1 MRLTPTLLL
10 TALLPLFGGC
20 QLMADAPSDPNI
32 GTTRMQGELRA
43 AGGQLLFK
51 PCSESRTFVINDV
64 AATGILQEAANLAKD
79 ANDKLFADVRGR
91 LTGSKQASTDGQ
103 LEVRQLYRLEPSIR
117 ACEDPNF
124 KQLTLRANG
133 HEPGWDIKASG
144 KGMVLNRIGQPPAP
158 AVPRRASARWRPD
171 PDQRS
176 QRPARGTL
184 GRAAT
189 LRGQRHR
196 RHLSPAHRTAHRRQ
210 HPAGLRLL
218 RRRTRQLIAGHF
230 YPASRGCEQLIL
242 GGLCKAAG
250 RPWPGYWTLPC
261 YESPN

>member
-1 MRLTPTLLL
+1 
-10 TALLPLFGGC
+10 
-20 QLMADAPSDPNI
+20 
-32 GTTRMQGELRA
+32 MQGELRA
-43 AGGQLLFK
+43 GGGQLLFK
-51 PCSESRTFVINDV
+51 PCSENRTFVISDV

-91 LTGSKQASTDGQ
+91 LTGSRQANNDGQ
-103 LEVRQLYRLEPSIR
+103 LEVRRLYRLEPSTR

-133 HEPGWDIKASG
+133 HEPEWDIKASG
-144 KGMVLNRIGQPPAP
+144 KGMVLNRVGQAP
-158 AVPRRASARWRPD
+158 LPLPFLERRSARRRPD

-176 QRPARGTL
+176 QRPARGAM
-184 GRAAT
+184 GRATT
-189 LRGQRHR
+189 LCRHR
-196 RHLSPAHRTAHRRQ
+196 HRCHPPLACRTAHRRQ
-210 HPAGLRLL
+210 DPAGLRLL
-218 RRRTRQLIAGHF
+218 WRCTRQLIAGRF
-230 YPASRGCEQLIL
+230 YPASRGGEQLIL

>member
-51 PCSESRTFVINDV
+51 PCSESRTFVIHDV

-91 LTGSKQASTDGQ
+91 LTGSKQASNDGQ
-103 LEVRQLYRLEPSIR
+103 LEVRQLYRLEPSTH
-117 ACEDPNF
+117 ACDDPNF
-124 KQLTLRANG
+124 KQLTLRAKG

-144 KGMVLNRIGQPPAP
+144 KGMVLNRVGQQPLPLP
-158 AVPRRASARWRPD
+158 FLEEEVP
-171 PDQRS
+171 
-176 QRPARGTL
+176 GGGLTL
-184 GRAAT
+184 SSEAN
-189 LRGQRHR
+189 GQRVELWAAPQR
-196 RHLSPAHRTAHRRQ
+196 CVDSATGAIYHLRAELTIDGKTLQ
-210 HPAGLRLL
+210 
-218 RRRTRQLIAGHF
+218 
-230 YPASRGCEQLIL
+230 GCGYY
-242 GGLCKAAG
+242 GGA
-250 RPWPGYWTLPC
+250 RD
-261 YESPN
+261 N